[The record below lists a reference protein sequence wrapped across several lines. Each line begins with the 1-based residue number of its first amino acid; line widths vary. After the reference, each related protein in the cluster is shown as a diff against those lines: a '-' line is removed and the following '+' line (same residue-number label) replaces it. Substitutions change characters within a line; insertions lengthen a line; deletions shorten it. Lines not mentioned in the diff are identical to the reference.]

1 MIYTKEQIKLIKT
14 ELTPTDTEEMFE
26 EFLNECYPEID
37 IIGLKYQAGS
47 ALKVLDPVAFRCGH
61 NDFVDSEVSNEVITD
76 EIDGEHYDL
85 YEVNL
90 LLEEHEKLDSS
101 NDDRATAP

>member
-14 ELTPTDTEEMFE
+14 ELRPIDAEERFE
-26 EFLNECYPEID
+26 DMLNECYPEIE

-47 ALKVLDPVAFRCGH
+47 ALKILDPVAFRCGC
-61 NDFVDSEVSNEVITD
+61 NDFIDSEVSNDVLTD

-85 YEVNL
+85 YEVGI
-90 LLEEHEKLDSS
+90 LLEEQKIVELIG
-101 NDDRATAP
+101 

>member
-14 ELTPTDTEEMFE
+14 ELRPIDVEERFE
-26 EFLNECYPEID
+26 DMLNECYPEIE

-61 NDFVDSEVSNEVITD
+61 ADFIDSEVSNEVITD

-85 YEVNL
+85 YEVGI
-90 LLEEHEKLDSS
+90 LLEEQKIVELIG
-101 NDDRATAP
+101 